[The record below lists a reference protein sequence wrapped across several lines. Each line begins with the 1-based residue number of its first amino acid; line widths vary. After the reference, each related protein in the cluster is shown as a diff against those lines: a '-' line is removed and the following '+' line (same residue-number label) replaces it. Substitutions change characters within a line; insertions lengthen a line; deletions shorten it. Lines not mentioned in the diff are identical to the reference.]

1 MEMFR
6 AEGLERFGSDF
17 YLRNAGAPFKVEG
30 RTEAEPTFWEFVQ
43 SIIREGKYNAPE
55 QLTRS
60 SLSTVILYQLGF
72 FS

>member
-6 AEGLERFGSDF
+6 AKGLERFGSDF

-43 SIIREGKYNAPE
+43 SIIREGKYNAPD
-55 QLTRS
+55 L
-60 SLSTVILYQLGF
+60 LSN
-72 FS
+72 